1 MPRALSDRYPA
12 YAASAGL
19 HLIVLLAGV
28 FAWPWA
34 APTKIMAVT
43 PVTLVTR
50 AEVTDLRAAEMA
62 ETVQEAAIEVPSET
76 APPEVVTPPP
86 PAPAKTQP
94 TPQPTPQPK
103 PQPTP
108 QSTPKPTPM
117 PTKTTPAFNLDQLA
131 ASVSKARPQKPTPAA
146 KPAPSLDLDA
156 LAASVG
162 KSASSAKPSSAPKG
176 AARAQTDLVAR
187 QAVGA
192 GRGATLDQ
200 LAAISAKLGR
210 LWNPNCGVEGSANV
224 VVKVRL
230 TLDPNGRLLRAVLVD
245 EQRINGPGD
254 SVRRAAATRAL
265 TAVARAAPYDE
276 LPSEDFANWRS
287 FVVAFDARQQ
297 CRGY

>member
-1 MPRALSDRYPA
+1 MRRLLSDRYPA

-28 FAWPWA
+28 IAWPWM
-34 APTKIMAVT
+34 APTKIMTVT
-43 PVTLVTR
+43 PVTLVSR
-50 AEVTDLRAAEMA
+50 AEVTDLRAAEKA
-62 ETVQEAAIEVPSET
+62 ETVQEAAIESPVET

-86 PAPAKTQP
+86 PAPAK
-94 TPQPTPQPK
+94 PQPTPKPVPPK
-103 PQPTP
+103 PV
-108 QSTPKPTPM
+108 
-117 PTKTTPAFNLDQLA
+117 PTKPAPAFNLDQLA
-131 ASVSKARPQKPTPAA
+131 ASVSKAKPQKPTPAA

-162 KSASSAKPSSAPKG
+162 KSPSSAKPSSAPKG
-176 AARAQTDLVAR
+176 ATRAQTDLVAR

-192 GRGATLDQ
+192 GKGATVDQ

-224 VVKVRL
+224 VVKIRL

-245 EQRINGPGD
+245 EQRINGSGD
-254 SVRRAAATRAL
+254 SVLRAAATRAL

>member
-1 MPRALSDRYPA
+1 MRRLLSDRYPA

-28 FAWPWA
+28 IAWPWM

-50 AEVTDLRAAEMA
+50 AEVTDLRAAEKA
-62 ETVQEAAIEVPSET
+62 ETVQEAAIETPVES

-86 PAPAKTQP
+86 PAPAKP
-94 TPQPTPQPK
+94 PLAK
-103 PQPTP
+103 PQPI
-108 QSTPKPTPM
+108 PKPVPPKPV
-117 PTKTTPAFNLDQLA
+117 PTKPAPAFNLDQLA
-131 ASVSKARPQKPTPAA
+131 ASVSKAKPQKPTPAA

-162 KSASSAKPSSAPKG
+162 KSPSSAKPSSAPKG
-176 AARAQTDLVAR
+176 ATRAQTDLVAR

-192 GRGATLDQ
+192 GKGATVDQ

-224 VVKVRL
+224 VVKIRL

-245 EQRINGPGD
+245 EQRINGSGD
-254 SVRRAAATRAL
+254 SVLRAAATRAL

>member
-1 MPRALSDRYPA
+1 MRRALSDRYPA

-28 FAWPWA
+28 IAWPWM

-50 AEVTDLRAAEMA
+50 AEVTDLRAAEKA
-62 ETVQEAAIEVPSET
+62 ETVQEAAIETPVES

-86 PAPAKTQP
+86 PAPAKP
-94 TPQPTPQPK
+94 PLAK

-108 QSTPKPTPM
+108 KPVPPKPV
-117 PTKTTPAFNLDQLA
+117 PTKPVPTKPAPAFNLDQLA
-131 ASVSKARPQKPTPAA
+131 ASVSKAKPQKPTPAA

-162 KSASSAKPSSAPKG
+162 KSPSSAKPSSAPKG
-176 AARAQTDLVAR
+176 ATRAQTDLVAR

-192 GRGATLDQ
+192 GKGATVDQ

-224 VVKVRL
+224 VVKIRL

-245 EQRINGPGD
+245 EQRINGSGD
-254 SVRRAAATRAL
+254 SVLRAAATRAL

>member
-1 MPRALSDRYPA
+1 MRRLLSDRYPA

-28 FAWPWA
+28 IAWPWM
-34 APTKIMAVT
+34 APTKIMTVT
-43 PVTLVTR
+43 PVTLVSR
-50 AEVTDLRAAEMA
+50 AEVTDLRAAEKA
-62 ETVQEAAIEVPSET
+62 ETVQEAAIETPVET

-86 PAPAKTQP
+86 PAPAKP
-94 TPQPTPQPK
+94 PLAKSPLAK

-108 QSTPKPTPM
+108 KPVPPKPV
-117 PTKTTPAFNLDQLA
+117 PTKPAPAFNLDQLA
-131 ASVSKARPQKPTPAA
+131 ASVSKAKPQKPTPAA

-162 KSASSAKPSSAPKG
+162 KSPSSAKPSSAPKG
-176 AARAQTDLVAR
+176 ATRAQTDLVAR

-192 GRGATLDQ
+192 GKGATVDQ

-224 VVKVRL
+224 VVKIRL

-245 EQRINGPGD
+245 EQRINGSGD
-254 SVRRAAATRAL
+254 SVLRAAATRAL

>member
-1 MPRALSDRYPA
+1 MSRALSDRYPA

-28 FAWPWA
+28 IAWPWM
-34 APTKIMAVT
+34 APTKIMTVT

-50 AEVTDLRAAEMA
+50 AEVTDLRAAEKA
-62 ETVQEAAIEVPSET
+62 ETVQEAAIDAPVET

-86 PAPAKTQP
+86 PAPTKSQLA
-94 TPQPTPQPK
+94 PK
-103 PQPTP
+103 PLP
-108 QSTPKPTPM
+108 PKPVP
-117 PTKTTPAFNLDQLA
+117 PKPAPAFNLDQLA
-131 ASVSKARPQKPTPAA
+131 ASVSKSKPQKPAPTPAA

-162 KSASSAKPSSAPKG
+162 KSTSSAKPSSAPKG
-176 AARAQTDLVAR
+176 ATRAQTDLVAH
-187 QAVGA
+187 QAIGA

-210 LWNPNCGVEGSANV
+210 LWNPNCGVEGSANI

-245 EQRINGPGD
+245 EQRINGSGD
-254 SVRRAAATRAL
+254 SVLRAAATRAL

>member
-1 MPRALSDRYPA
+1 MRRLLSDRYPA

-28 FAWPWA
+28 IAWPWM
-34 APTKIMAVT
+34 APTKIMTVT
-43 PVTLVTR
+43 PGTLVSR
-50 AEVTDLRAAEMA
+50 AEVTDLRAAEKA
-62 ETVQEAAIEVPSET
+62 ETVQEAAIESPVET

-86 PAPAKTQP
+86 PAPAK
-94 TPQPTPQPK
+94 PQPTPKPVPPK
-103 PQPTP
+103 PV
-108 QSTPKPTPM
+108 
-117 PTKTTPAFNLDQLA
+117 PTKPAPAFNLDQLA
-131 ASVSKARPQKPTPAA
+131 ASVSKAKPQKPTPAA

-162 KSASSAKPSSAPKG
+162 KSPSSAKPSSAPKG
-176 AARAQTDLVAR
+176 ATRAQTDLVAR

-192 GRGATLDQ
+192 GKGATVDQ

-224 VVKVRL
+224 VVKIRL

-245 EQRINGPGD
+245 EQRINGSGD
-254 SVRRAAATRAL
+254 SVLRAAATRAL

>member
-1 MPRALSDRYPA
+1 MRGLLSDRYPA

-28 FAWPWA
+28 IAWPWM
-34 APTKIMAVT
+34 APTKIMTVT
-43 PVTLVTR
+43 PVTLVSR
-50 AEVTDLRAAEMA
+50 AEVTDLRAAEKA
-62 ETVQEAAIEVPSET
+62 ETVQEAAIETPVET

-86 PAPAKTQP
+86 PAPAK
-94 TPQPTPQPK
+94 PQPTPKPVPPK
-103 PQPTP
+103 PV
-108 QSTPKPTPM
+108 
-117 PTKTTPAFNLDQLA
+117 PTKPAPAFNLDQLA
-131 ASVSKARPQKPTPAA
+131 ASVSKAKPQKPTPAA

-162 KSASSAKPSSAPKG
+162 KSPSSAKPSSAPKG
-176 AARAQTDLVAR
+176 ATRAQTDLVAR

-192 GRGATLDQ
+192 GKGATVDQ

-224 VVKVRL
+224 VVKIRL

-245 EQRINGPGD
+245 EQRINGSGD
-254 SVRRAAATRAL
+254 SVLRAAATRAL

>member
-28 FAWPWA
+28 IAWPWIT
-34 APTKIMAVT
+34 PTKIMTVT
-43 PVTLVTR
+43 SVTLVTR
-50 AEVTDLRAAEMA
+50 AEVTDLRAAEKA
-62 ETVQEAAIEVPSET
+62 ETVQEVAIETPVET

-86 PAPAKTQP
+86 PA
-94 TPQPTPQPK
+94 K

-108 QSTPKPTPM
+108 KLVPPKPVPAK
-117 PTKTTPAFNLDQLA
+117 PAPAFNLDQLA
-131 ASVSKARPQKPTPAA
+131 ASVSKAKPQKPTPAA

-162 KSASSAKPSSAPKG
+162 KSPSSAKPSSAPKG
-176 AARAQTDLVAR
+176 ATRAQTDLVAR

-192 GRGATLDQ
+192 GRGATVDQ

-245 EQRINGPGD
+245 EQRINGSGD
-254 SVRRAAATRAL
+254 SVLRAAATRAL

-276 LPSEDFANWRS
+276 MPSEDFANWRS

>member
-1 MPRALSDRYPA
+1 MRRALSDRVPA

-28 FAWPWA
+28 IAWPWT

-50 AEVTDLRAAEMA
+50 AEVTDLRAADKA
-62 ETVQEAAIEVPSET
+62 DAVQEAAIEAPSET

-94 TPQPTPQPK
+94 TPQPTP
-103 PQPTP
+103 
-108 QSTPKPTPM
+108 KPTP
-117 PTKTTPAFNLDQLA
+117 TKPAPAFNLDQLA
-131 ASVSKARPQKPTPAA
+131 ASVSKAKPQKPTPAA

-162 KSASSAKPSSAPKG
+162 KSPSSAKPSSAPKG
-176 AARAQTDLVAR
+176 AVRAQTDLVAR

-210 LWNPNCGVEGSANV
+210 LWNPNCGVEGSANI

-245 EQRINGPGD
+245 EQRINGSGD
-254 SVRRAAATRAL
+254 SVLRAAATRAL